1 MVDLPRGGS
10 CAVCSTPRAAAPWGM
25 CRAESRVMSTPRCCG
40 GAAEEGLH
48 VRSLRS
54 KKTDAM
60 HALISAGCA
69 RRKGA
74 GEHDG
79 IDEPC
84 FSPERVETASPFLA
98 TLTSPIKDSIRPR
111 TAASESGEGDLFDVS
126 RCVCAYIMTC
136 LMPRLLHFND
146 VLHPKVRERS
156 MCGSFVSRHSIS
168 SRSSRSNRVAV
179 G

>member
-1 MVDLPRGGS
+1 MCANAAVASSAPSPRLRAVVSDKVPRPCECGRKCLRRRKPAEKRERTALAPLSGVVDLPRGGS
-10 CAVCSTPRAAAPWGM
+10 CVVCSTPRAAAPWGM

-84 FSPERVETASPFLA
+84 FSPERVETASPLPCNTHLA
-98 TLTSPIKDSIRPR
+98 
-111 TAASESGEGDLFDVS
+111 
-126 RCVCAYIMTC
+126 
-136 LMPRLLHFND
+136 H
-146 VLHPKVRERS
+146 
-156 MCGSFVSRHSIS
+156 
-168 SRSSRSNRVAV
+168 
-179 G
+179 